1 MKTWAKWVISIFFII
16 VMTFFILSFFIK
28 NNIFEIITVTLITAF
43 YHVCIRPLTGII
55 INKIYHNKMNF
66 NLWWFKERKF
76 EKRLYK
82 ILRVKHWKNIM
93 PTYDKNSFDIKDKNI
108 SEVLGATCQ
117 AEVVH
122 EIMLVLAFLPLL
134 LIIPYGKALAF
145 IISSVICALIDCIF
159 IVIQRFN
166 RPRLKRIYEKQL
178 VAKK

>member
-1 MKTWAKWVISIFFII
+1 
-16 VMTFFILSFFIK
+16 
-28 NNIFEIITVTLITAF
+28 
-43 YHVCIRPLTGII
+43 
-55 INKIYHNKMNF
+55 
-66 NLWWFKERKF
+66 
-76 EKRLYK
+76 
-82 ILRVKHWKNIM
+82 M